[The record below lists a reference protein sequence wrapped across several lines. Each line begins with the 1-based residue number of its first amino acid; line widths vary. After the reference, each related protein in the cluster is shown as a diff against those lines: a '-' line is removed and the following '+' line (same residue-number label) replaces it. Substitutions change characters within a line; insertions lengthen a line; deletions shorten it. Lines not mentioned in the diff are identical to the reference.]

1 MTTYLFA
8 FIAGIITILS
18 PCIFPV
24 IPIIL
29 FSSVG
34 KSKLKPIWVTL
45 GLVISFTI
53 FGIIFGFL
61 GSIFGVRR
69 ETARLI
75 GIIIILILGT
85 LFLFPVLLE
94 KLTQIF
100 SKIKLTKNLKQPKQD
115 RWWKNLIL
123 GLALGLAWTPCAGP
137 VLGTILSLTLLE
149 GNVSY
154 SSILMLIYGLG
165 LAIPLLI
172 IGYLS
177 NILSNQINW
186 LKKHLPLIQKIAGG
200 VIIIIGILM
209 LLEIDYDI
217 QRLLL

>member
-1 MTTYLFA
+1 M
-8 FIAGIITILS
+8 
-18 PCIFPV
+18 
-24 IPIIL
+24 
-29 FSSVG
+29 
-34 KSKLKPIWVTL
+34 
-45 GLVISFTI
+45 
-53 FGIIFGFL
+53 